1 MVCTEWY
8 SKLPKI
14 PCHVKRNPWL
24 VLPCVDEAVDTRTL
38 EDDEIYHLTLPNMHN
53 CLLRGSCFGWLIGIF
68 ISDGSVRM
76 FNPLTKVEMHLPPIS
91 TFPYVTED
99 KDREM
104 DDCFYIVRDY
114 TRDGETQF
122 VHR

>member
-1 MVCTEWY
+1 
-8 SKLPKI
+8 
-14 PCHVKRNPWL
+14 
-24 VLPCVDEAVDTRTL
+24 
-38 EDDEIYHLTLPNMHN
+38 
-53 CLLRGSCFGWLIGIF
+53 
-68 ISDGSVRM
+68 M

-91 TFPYVTED
+91 TFPDVTED

-114 TRDGETQF
+114 TRDGGTQF